1 MFIYLHIWL
10 LEVLRVVIYIPTFLK
25 AAFSKNFL
33 VCYLY
38 TSFKYL
44 KFGNWKELSPLK

>member
-1 MFIYLHIWL
+1 MFIYFHIW
-10 LEVLRVVIYIPTFLK
+10 LEVLRVVICIPTFLK

-33 VCYLY
+33 ICSLY

-44 KFGNWKELSPLK
+44 NFGNWKELFSLK